1 MNDAQSQ
8 ILFSCYSRCQS
19 EMFSHFLAL
28 LPLVAGAFAKTY
40 VHDDTFTP
48 DYVLEATLDDIQ
60 INCKT
65 RSSVTFNGT
74 FPGPTLYLKEEQT
87 TWIRVYNHIPDNNVT
102 VVSTPHQSVLLKLTL
117 PALARSES
125 ARSTFFRWH
134 TAR

>member
-1 MNDAQSQ
+1 
-8 ILFSCYSRCQS
+8 
-19 EMFSHFLAL
+19 MFPHLLAL

-102 VVSTPHQSVLLKLTL
+102 VVSTPHQSVLPKLTL
-117 PALARSES
+117 PALAWSES
-125 ARSTFFRWH
+125 ARSTFFRRH
-134 TAR
+134 TARQPMAHS